1 MPESSEQQKVS
12 QEPSSWMLDCVMT
25 AIKQLPSLAEKKGI
39 GKRKLESLYLAGFQ
53 LYEMQ
58 CYQEAADLFRL
69 LCFYE
74 PRVARNWIALGGAY
88 QHIKC
93 HDNALASFAMASL
106 LDPYNPES
114 RFYAAHSC
122 IDLMNLHRA
131 LECVSAAIKIAKDHP
146 NKKDLYRRAIAL
158 KNALVNQIK
167 INSQKA

>member
-1 MPESSEQQKVS
+1 MPENSEQETVSSE
-12 QEPSSWMLDCVMT
+12 PPTWMLDCVMT

-39 GKRKLESLYLAGFQ
+39 TKRQLDSLYLAGFQ

-74 PRVARNWIALGGAY
+74 PRVARNWIGLGGAY

-106 LDPYNPES
+106 LDPHNPES

-122 IDLMNLHRA
+122 IDLMNLYRA
-131 LECVSAAIKIAKDHP
+131 LECVSAAIKLVKHDD

-158 KNALVNQIK
+158 KNALVTQIK
-167 INSQKA
+167 INSQKV

>member
-1 MPESSEQQKVS
+1 
-12 QEPSSWMLDCVMT
+12 
-25 AIKQLPSLAEKKGI
+25 LAEKKGI
-39 GKRKLESLYLAGFQ
+39 TKRQLESLYLAGFQ

-74 PRVARNWIALGGAY
+74 PRVARNWIGLGGAY

-106 LDPYNPES
+106 LDPHNPDS

-122 IDLMNLHRA
+122 IDLMNLYRS
-131 LECVSAAIKIAKDHP
+131 LECVSVAIELAKHDA
-146 NKKDLYRRAIAL
+146 NKKDLYRRAVAL
-158 KNALVNQIK
+158 KNALVTQIK
-167 INSQKA
+167 INSQKT